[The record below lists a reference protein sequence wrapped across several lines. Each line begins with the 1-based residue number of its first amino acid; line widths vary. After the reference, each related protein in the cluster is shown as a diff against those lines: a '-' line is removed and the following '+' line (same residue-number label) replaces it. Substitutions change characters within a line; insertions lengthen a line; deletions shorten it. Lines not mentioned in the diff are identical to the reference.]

1 MAMPCHS
8 LLLESLLRSADR
20 IAGETGKMVYDV
32 LDDLREK
39 PEATIQ
45 QLGFLTSTSEAGGSV
60 GFSEFRSLS
69 TEEQVKRAT
78 WMLRQFERAAARL
91 GRDHNTNNSDES
103 GQIVQAILTALS
115 GHGDVTR
122 YGPYFG
128 DCVRRY

>member
-1 MAMPCHS
+1 
-8 LLLESLLRSADR
+8 
-20 IAGETGKMVYDV
+20 MVYDV

-45 QLGFLTSTSEAGGSV
+45 QLGFLTSTSEAGGGV

-78 WMLRQFERAAARL
+78 WMLRQFEKTAAQL
-91 GRDHNTNNSDES
+91 GLDHNTNNSDES
-103 GQIVQAILTALS
+103 GQIVQAILTALAR
-115 GHGDVTR
+115 HGDVTR